1 MSNVYQS
8 DAQAAP
14 LVSVIVPAYNSFGT
28 IPEFLCALRRQTF
41 TDFETIIVNSSPE
54 TQTGKLVAEGL
65 PEAHFEQS
73 PVRLLPHAAR
83 NRGVELAKGRLL
95 VFTDPDCVAES
106 GWLRALVEA
115 NQRGH
120 RVVVGSMGLIGTSAF
135 ERAVHLCKFSSW
147 LPGLPEGRA
156 IIAPTANALYAREV
170 WDAIGPFQGDSFS
183 SDTLHTWRAA
193 AKGFPAWFEP
203 KAVVSHH
210 HEGNMR
216 SFLRERYIRG
226 ADFARLR
233 VREEKRSK
241 TWALVHL
248 HALPAIPFLELVR
261 VFLRAIRSGWLG
273 PFIQTAP
280 LQLAANSAWALG
292 EARTHARLVLGK

>member
-28 IPEFLCALRRQTF
+28 IPGFLCALRRQTF

-83 NRGVELAKGRLL
+83 NRGVELAKGSLL

-156 IIAPTANALYAREV
+156 IIAPTA
-170 WDAIGPFQGDSFS
+170 IPPS
-183 SDTLHTWRAA
+183 AA
-193 AKGFPAWFEP
+193 PASLPLLFE
-203 KAVVSHH
+203 
-210 HEGNMR
+210 
-216 SFLRERYIRG
+216 
-226 ADFARLR
+226 
-233 VREEKRSK
+233 
-241 TWALVHL
+241 
-248 HALPAIPFLELVR
+248 LP
-261 VFLRAIRSGWLG
+261 
-273 PFIQTAP
+273 Q
-280 LQLAANSAWALG
+280 Q
-292 EARTHARLVLGK
+292 